1 MASHNFQQQVVTSL
15 QGEETTKKPEQILA
29 AHRFVLIFRAQTE
42 MFFDWAHLADRTKL
56 SVLSW
61 PH

>member
-42 MFFDWAHLADRTKL
+42 MFFDWAH
-56 SVLSW
+56 
-61 PH
+61 